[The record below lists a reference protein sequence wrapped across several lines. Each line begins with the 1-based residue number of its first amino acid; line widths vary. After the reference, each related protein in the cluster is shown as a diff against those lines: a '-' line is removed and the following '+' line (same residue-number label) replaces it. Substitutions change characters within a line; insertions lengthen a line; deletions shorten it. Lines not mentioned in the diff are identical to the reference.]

1 MLPIPLSSR
10 AFIVFFVSLAAS
22 AVSAHGAAPGGFGLG
37 APGSAKGLNV
47 LLVTLD
53 TTRADR
59 LGCYGHATASTPTLD
74 ALAARGLRFTQA
86 TSGVP
91 VTLPSHATIF
101 TGFDPPRHGVRNNS
115 EYRLAGAHETLA
127 ERLRAAGYDTAAFVS
142 AFVLDARFGL
152 DQGFALY
159 DDRVEAAQGAAF
171 AQGNN
176 ERRADEVTDAALAW
190 LRRERRAPFFAWV
203 HYYDP
208 HATYRPPAPYEAR
221 FKDAPY
227 DGEIAFM
234 DAQLGRLLAELDQ
247 RKLRERTLVV
257 VLADHGESLGEHG
270 EATHGVFIYEAVMH
284 IPLIVAGPAAVVP
297 KPAVVD
303 GLVSTADV
311 TPTLLDLLGVAA
323 KPDFDGLSLARARPE
338 RRRVVYL
345 ESLLPYLDYGWAPL
359 FALRRAQDKYILA
372 PRPEYYDLAVDPAEK
387 ADLHASAR
395 GEKRQAVE
403 RLATIMRAA
412 LEKQP
417 SLSSPSS
424 AQDAEV
430 AERLRALGYVGGAGP
445 EAAGRPA
452 DAAAARLADPKD
464 MIPVAVAV
472 VEANA
477 RLMGGRPQDA
487 LTLALDAARR
497 SPRDRTV
504 LQLLGKIYLRLG
516 RLKEAEKVLRDFT
529 AIRPK
534 SDVSLLLAQIL
545 ILDGRLDEAARLLD
559 QAQALD
565 PDHGGVLIARGDLL
579 AKQGKPHE
587 ARAAYERAARL
598 DPYRAKGAAA
608 ARLKK
613 LDADAAP

>member
-1 MLPIPLSSR
+1 MLPHACRSFLLP
-10 AFIVFFVSLAAS
+10 AVMALAAG
-22 AVSAHGAAPGGFGLG
+22 VQAASPGGFGLG
-37 APGSAKGLNV
+37 PQGSAKGLNV
-47 LLVTLD
+47 LVVTLD
-53 TTRADR
+53 TTRADH
-59 LGCYGHATASTPTLD
+59 LGCYGHKGASTPALD

-86 TSGVP
+86 TSSVP

-115 EYRLAGAHETLA
+115 EYRLGAEHETLA
-127 ERLRAAGYDTAAFVS
+127 EILRAAGYDTAAFVS

-159 DDRVEAAQGAAF
+159 DDRVESARGAAF

-190 LRRERRAPFFAWV
+190 LGRERRAPFFAWV
-203 HYYDP
+203 HYYDA
-208 HATYRPPAPYEAR
+208 HATYRPPAPYDAR
-221 FKDAPY
+221 FRDAPY

-234 DAQLGRLLAELDQ
+234 DAQLGRLLRALDE

-270 EATHGVFIYEAVMH
+270 EATHGVFVYEAVMRV
-284 IPLIVAGPAAVVP
+284 PLIVAGPAAVVP
-297 KPAVVD
+297 RPATVD

-311 TPTLLDLLGVAA
+311 TPTLLDLLGVASKTA
-323 KPDFDGLSLARARPE
+323 FDGLSLARAKPE
-338 RRRVVYL
+338 RRRVVYV

-359 FALRRAQDKYILA
+359 FALRRTHDKYILA
-372 PRPEYYDLAVDPAEK
+372 PRPEYYDLAADPAEK
-387 ADLHASAR
+387 TDLHASAR
-395 GEKRQAVE
+395 GEQRQAVD

-417 SLSSPSS
+417 ALRSPGS

-487 LTLALDAARR
+487 LALALDAAKR

-545 ILDGRLDEAARLLD
+545 ILDGRLAEAGRLLD
-559 QAQALD
+559 EAQALD

-579 AKQGKPHE
+579 AKQGKPQE
-587 ARAAYERAARL
+587 ARAAYERAAQV
-598 DPYRAKGAAA
+598 DPYRAQGAAA

-613 LDADAAP
+613 LDGGTGPP